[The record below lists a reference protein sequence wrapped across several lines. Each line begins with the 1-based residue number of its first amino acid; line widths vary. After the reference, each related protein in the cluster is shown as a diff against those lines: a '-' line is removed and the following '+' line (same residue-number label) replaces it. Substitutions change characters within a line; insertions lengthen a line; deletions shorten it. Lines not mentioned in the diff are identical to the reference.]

1 MESSPSQILLIPTSN
16 STTIPHEGRFTTQ
29 EIQQVRNKLLL
40 WYQQHRRRLPWRG
53 DTLPY
58 TTTEDV
64 IISTKNEFHHHSSLH
79 QNANDQT
86 NTKFTTTT
94 TTTTPYSSWVS
105 EIMCQQTRVATV
117 IKYHAAWLHKFPT
130 IQDLAIA
137 TEDDVNKQWAGLG
150 YYRRA
155 RLLHQGAKHVVEC
168 YGGQLPHDVKT
179 LLTIPGIGP
188 YTAGAISSIAFNQYE
203 PGKREKGIK
212 REGPRREMIDEYVL
226 FLLTSSFSPP
236 LFHLLDTGKNT
247 G

>member
-86 NTKFTTTT
+86 NTKFITTTT

-203 PGKREKGIK
+203 PGKREKGSK
-212 REGPRREMIDEYVL
+212 RVKERD
-226 FLLTSSFSPP
+226 
-236 LFHLLDTGKNT
+236 D
-247 G
+247 